1 MWRTSIS
8 YGIIVFESETG
19 LAVEVRV
26 MDDDYVLVIGS
37 AGIDIKGRPDGELV
51 WETPNLGRVRNSV
64 GGVARNIAENLA
76 RLEVST
82 LLLTAV
88 GDDAQGERVIRR
100 TEKGGVD
107 CSHVLT
113 VPEER
118 TGTYM
123 ALLKPNGELHVA
135 ISDFQIISYLS
146 SDYLRD
152 HESLFEDAAMVAIDA
167 TLGEDA
173 LATVFEL
180 AGKYEVPV
188 CADPTTPALAGK
200 LCDYIDKLHL
210 LVPNAGETTALCGL
224 EDPAQDRETAI
235 RAARQLVMMGAKI
248 AVVTLGAQG
257 LAYADG
263 SGGGFIRAPN
273 VEVVDS
279 TGAGD
284 ALTSAVIFGLLNE
297 LPVDEAMR
305 LGVTAAALTLQT
317 RETVL
322 PNLSQELLYD
332 DLVV

>member
-1 MWRTSIS
+1 
-8 YGIIVFESETG
+8 
-19 LAVEVRV
+19 

-37 AGIDIKGRPDGELV
+37 AGIDVKGRPDGELV

-76 RLEVST
+76 RLEIPS

-88 GDDAQGERVIRR
+88 GDDTQGERVIRR

-107 CSHVLT
+107 CSHVLS
-113 VPEER
+113 VPDER

-135 ISDFQIISYLS
+135 VSDFEIIRYVSP
-146 SDYLRD
+146 DYLRE
-152 HESLFEDAAMVAIDA
+152 HESLFEEAAMVAIDA
-167 TLGEDA
+167 TLSEES

-180 AGKYEVPV
+180 AEKCDVRV

-200 LCDYIDKLHL
+200 LCDYIDRLYL
-210 LVPNAGETTALCGL
+210 LVPNAAETTALCGL
-224 EDPAQDRETAI
+224 EDPAKDRETAI
-235 RAARQLVMMGAKI
+235 HAARQLVMMGTKI

-263 SGGGFIRAPN
+263 SGGGFIRAAGVN
-273 VEVVDS
+273 VVDS

-284 ALTSAVIFGLLNE
+284 ALTSAVMFGLLNE
-297 LPVDEAMR
+297 VPVDEAMR
-305 LGVTAAALTLQT
+305 LGVTAASLTLQT